1 MLRVQHPSQ
10 TRAEAE
16 AMLARV
22 DAMFDAVFAQADDLV
37 QRSRAAGL
45 LRDPRSRTRA
55 GDPPAAAA
63 TDAAA

>member
-1 MLRVQHPSQ
+1 MAPLKHPSQ

-37 QRSRAAGL
+37 GRYRDAGL
-45 LRDPRSRTRA
+45 MRDPRSRTRA

-63 TDAAA
+63 ERRA